1 MTLSNYKNRNGL
13 GKEVSIKKNFMYNI
27 LYQMVSALVPI
38 ILTPYIARVLT
49 ANGVGINS
57 YVTANV
63 TYFQLFSFLGIAG
76 YGQREIA
83 IARNDKQQVSRIFWE
98 LQVFHFLCG
107 AIVLIVYFAFVGIV
121 PSEDIRVY
129 YILNSIIIVASILD
143 ISWLY
148 QGFECFQ
155 SIAKKNVIAK
165 GSIVFFSILLVKS
178 EVDLW
183 KYIVI
188 NALGLLFSSVFLW
201 REIYQYVLP
210 LSQTKDLHIFR
221 HTRPVLVFFIPT
233 IAASVYSI
241 LDKSVINIVT
251 HSNLENGYYENAYK
265 ILTILNVAVQNL
277 STVMAPRMS
286 SIYGSGDDRKMKQY
300 LNSAL
305 DGMLFLAMPLAF
317 GMASIVPNFVPF
329 FLGDGWG
336 PVVPLLYVFMPLV
349 VVLGFSVY
357 LDGMYLV
364 PSGRR
369 LESAKII
376 CIGAVLNL
384 VLNFVMVTYRGALGA
399 AIATLITES
408 VIAGLMVVLAW
419 KIIDKKRI
427 LKSGSKYGLFGLAV
441 FICSRGIA
449 RVFNGR
455 YTLFLQVAV
464 GCIVYLL
471 LLLITKDSILTM
483 ILARIKETKK

>member
-1 MTLSNYKNRNGL
+1 MEKDA
-13 GKEVSIKKNFMYNI
+13 SIKKNFLYNI
-27 LYQMVSALVPI
+27 SYQMISALVPI

-49 ANGVGINS
+49 ANGVGISS

-76 YGQREIA
+76 HGQREIA
-83 IARNDKQQVSRIFWE
+83 IARKDKQKVSQIFWE
-98 LQVFHFLCG
+98 LQLLHFLCG
-107 AIVLIVYFAFVGIV
+107 AVVLMIYIAFVGII
-121 PSEDIRVY
+121 PSNDVRIY
-129 YILNSIIIVASILD
+129 YILNSIMIIASILD

-148 QGFECFQ
+148 QGFECFRN
-155 SIAKKNVIAK
+155 IALKNVIAK
-165 GSIVFFSILLVKS
+165 GSIVFFSVLLVKT
-178 EVDLW
+178 EADLW

-188 NALGLLFSSVFLW
+188 NALGLLCSSVFLW
-201 REIYQYVLP
+201 KEIHHYVLP
-210 LSQTKDLHIFR
+210 LRETKNLYVFR
-221 HTRPVLVFFIPT
+221 HMKSVLIFFIPT

-277 STVMAPRMS
+277 STVMSPRMS
-286 SIYGSGDDRKMKQY
+286 SIYGVGDDVKMKDY

-305 DGMLFLAMPLAF
+305 EAMLFLAMPLAL
-317 GMASIVPNFVPF
+317 GMTSVAQNFVPI
-329 FLGDGWG
+329 FLGDGWD

-364 PSGRR
+364 PSGKR
-369 LESAKII
+369 LESARII
-376 CIGAVLNL
+376 CIGAALNL
-384 VLNFVMVTYRGALGA
+384 VLNFIMVKCWKALGA

-419 KIIDKKRI
+419 KILDKKRI
-427 LKSGSKYGLFGLAV
+427 LKACARYGAFGLAV
-441 FICSRGIA
+441 FVCSIGTA
-449 RVFNGR
+449 RVFNGS

-464 GCIVYLL
+464 GCVVYLV
-471 LLLITKDSILTM
+471 LIAATRDPILTM
-483 ILARIKETKK
+483 ILAKVKKTEK

>member
-1 MTLSNYKNRNGL
+1 MEKDA
-13 GKEVSIKKNFMYNI
+13 SIKKNFLYNI
-27 LYQMVSALVPI
+27 SYQMISALVPI

-49 ANGVGINS
+49 ANGVGISS

-76 YGQREIA
+76 HGQREIA
-83 IARNDKQQVSRIFWE
+83 IARKDKQKVSQIFWE
-98 LQVFHFLCG
+98 LQLLHFLCG
-107 AIVLIVYFAFVGIV
+107 AVVLMIYIAFVGII
-121 PSEDIRVY
+121 PSNDVRIY
-129 YILNSIIIVASILD
+129 YILNSIMIIASILD

-148 QGFECFQ
+148 QGFECFRN
-155 SIAKKNVIAK
+155 IALKNVIAK
-165 GSIVFFSILLVKS
+165 GSIVFFSVLLVKT
-178 EVDLW
+178 EADLW

-188 NALGLLFSSVFLW
+188 NALGLLCSSVFLW
-201 REIYQYVLP
+201 KEIHHYVLP
-210 LSQTKDLHIFR
+210 LRETKNLYVFR
-221 HTRPVLVFFIPT
+221 HMKSVLIFFIPT

-277 STVMAPRMS
+277 STVMSPRMS
-286 SIYGSGDDRKMKQY
+286 SIYGAGDDVKMKDY

-305 DGMLFLAMPLAF
+305 EAMLFLAMPLAL
-317 GMASIVPNFVPF
+317 GMTSVAQNFVPI
-329 FLGDGWG
+329 FLGDGWD

-364 PSGRR
+364 PSGKR
-369 LESAKII
+369 LESARII
-376 CIGAVLNL
+376 CIGAALNL
-384 VLNFVMVTYRGALGA
+384 VLNFIMVKCWKALGA

-419 KIIDKKRI
+419 KILDKKRI
-427 LKSGSKYGLFGLAV
+427 LKACARYGAFGLAV
-441 FICSRGIA
+441 FVCSIGTA
-449 RVFNGR
+449 RVFNGS
-455 YTLFLQVAV
+455 YTLFLQVTV
-464 GCIVYLL
+464 GCVVYLV
-471 LLLITKDSILTM
+471 LIAATRDPILTM
-483 ILARIKETKK
+483 ILAKVKKTEK

>member
-1 MTLSNYKNRNGL
+1 M
-13 GKEVSIKKNFMYNI
+13 GKVASIKKNFFYNI
-27 LYQMVSALVPI
+27 SYQMVSALVPI

-49 ANGVGINS
+49 ANGVGISS

-76 YGQREIA
+76 HGQREIA
-83 IARNDKQQVSRIFWE
+83 IARNDKQEVSRIFWE
-98 LQVFHFLCG
+98 LQLLHFLCG
-107 AIVLIVYFAFVGIV
+107 AIVMLAYVVFVGIV
-121 PSEDIRVY
+121 PSEDVRIY
-129 YILNSIIIVASILD
+129 YILNSIMIVASILD

-148 QGFECFQ
+148 QGFECFRN
-155 SIAKKNVIAK
+155 IAIKNVIAK
-165 GSIVFFSILLVKS
+165 GSIVLFSVLLVKT
-178 EVDLW
+178 EADLW
-183 KYIVI
+183 KYVVI
-188 NALGLLFSSVFLW
+188 NALGLLCSSIFLW
-201 REIYQYVLP
+201 KELHQYVLP
-210 LSQTKDLHIFR
+210 LRETKNLHIFR
-221 HTRPVLVFFIPT
+221 HTKSVMVFFIPT

-277 STVMAPRMS
+277 STVMSPRMS
-286 SIYGSGDDRKMKQY
+286 SIYGSGDDAKMKDY

-305 DGMLFLAMPLAF
+305 EAMLFLAMPLAL
-317 GMASIVPNFVPF
+317 GMTSVAQNFVPI
-329 FLGDGWG
+329 FLGDGWD

-364 PSGRR
+364 PSGKR
-369 LESAKII
+369 LESARII
-376 CIGAVLNL
+376 CIGAALNM
-384 VLNFVMVTYRGALGA
+384 VLNFIMVKCWKALGA

-419 KIIDKKRI
+419 KILDKKRI
-427 LKSGSKYGLFGLAV
+427 LKACARYGAFGLAV
-441 FICSRGIA
+441 FVCSIGTA
-449 RVFNGR
+449 QVFNGS

-464 GCIVYLL
+464 GCVVYLV
-471 LLLITKDSILTM
+471 LIAATRDPILTM
-483 ILARIKETKK
+483 ILAKVKKTEK

>member
-1 MTLSNYKNRNGL
+1 M
-13 GKEVSIKKNFMYNI
+13 GKEVSIKKNFIYNI
-27 LYQMVSALVPI
+27 SYQMVSALVPI

-76 YGQREIA
+76 HGQREIA
-83 IARNDKQQVSRIFWE
+83 IARNDKQKVSQIFWE
-98 LQVFHFLCG
+98 LQLLHFLCG
-107 AIVLIVYFAFVGIV
+107 AIVLIIYIAFIGMVSFENVRI
-121 PSEDIRVY
+121 Y
-129 YILNSIIIVASILD
+129 YILNSIMIISSILD

-148 QGFECFQ
+148 QGFECFRN
-155 SIAKKNVIAK
+155 IAIKNMIAK
-165 GSIVFFSILLVKS
+165 GTVVLFSILLVKT
-178 EVDLW
+178 ETDLW

-188 NALGLLFSSVFLW
+188 NAIGLLCSSIFLW
-201 REIYQYVLP
+201 TEIHRYVFP
-210 LSQTKDLHIFR
+210 LSKMTDLHIFR
-221 HTRPVLVFFIPT
+221 HVKSVLVFFIPT

-251 HSNLENGYYENAYK
+251 HSNLENGYYENASK
-265 ILTILNVAVQNL
+265 ILSILNVAVQNL

-286 SIYGSGDDRKMKQY
+286 SIYGAGDVTKMKDY
-300 LNSAL
+300 LNLAL
-305 DGMLFLAMPLAF
+305 ECMLFFAMPLAF
-317 GMASIVPNFVPF
+317 GMTSAAPNFVPI
-329 FLGDGWG
+329 FLGDGWN
-336 PVVPLLYVFMPLV
+336 PVIPLLYVFMPLV

-364 PSGRR
+364 PSGKR

-376 CIGAVLNL
+376 CIGATLNL
-384 VLNFVMVTYRGALGA
+384 VLNFIMVTYWKALGA

-419 KIIDKKRI
+419 KILDKKRI
-427 LKSGSKYGLFGLAV
+427 LKACARYGAFGLAV
-441 FICSRGIA
+441 FVCSIGTA
-449 RVFNGR
+449 RVFNGS

-464 GCIVYLL
+464 GCVVYLV
-471 LLLITKDSILTM
+471 LIAATRDPILTM
-483 ILARIKETKK
+483 ILAKVKKTEK